1 MNSNLLSQ
9 NGHIKGY
16 MGYIFNLNS
25 TLTFYGKL
33 YFEMFTVRE

>member
-1 MNSNLLSQ
+1 MGILSQ
-9 NGHIKGY
+9 NG
-16 MGYIFNLNS
+16 YIACNMEYLFILNS